1 MRERILRELARNDD
15 VPPARGRGEFLVYLM
30 GPYQNLD
37 EDAVSGDLNTAFD
50 PSEIRAKSH
59 LETLRDEL
67 RQSGYDAFIA
77 TDPEIPMT
85 EIKGLDQSLRFS
97 RASDAVVFVLP
108 YLTENE
114 GVAMEISYVLP
125 ELTLQQQRRV
135 LVCRE
140 VVNEERNIGVSSAML
155 ADDGNEWGFED
166 MEFSSMD
173 ELSTAIR
180 QFVYS
185 VEGDS

>member
-1 MRERILRELARNDD
+1 MRERILRELGRNDD
-15 VPPARGRGEFLVYLM
+15 VPPAGGHDEFLVYLM
-30 GPYQNLD
+30 GPYRSID
-37 EDAVSGDLNTAFD
+37 ESVVSESVNTVFHPA
-50 PSEIRAKSH
+50 EIRAKTH

-67 RQSGYDAFIA
+67 RRKGYDAFIA

-85 EIKGLDQSLRFS
+85 EINGLQQSLQFS

-125 ELTLQQQRRV
+125 KLTLQQQRRV

-140 VVNEERNIGVSSAML
+140 VVDEEKGVGVSSAML
-155 ADDGNEWGFED
+155 ADDGNDW
-166 MEFSSMD
+166 EFVD
-173 ELSTAIR
+173 TEFTTAGELSRTIR
-180 QFVYS
+180 QFVYRA
-185 VEGDS
+185 EGNR

>member
-1 MRERILRELARNDD
+1 MRERILRELTRNDD
-15 VPPARGRGEFLVYLM
+15 IPPARGRGEFLVYLM
-30 GPYQNLD
+30 GSYQNLD
-37 EDAVSGDLNTAFD
+37 KDAVSGNVNPTFD

-59 LETLRDEL
+59 LETLRDKL

-77 TDPEIPMT
+77 TDPEISMT
-85 EIKGLDQSLRFS
+85 EIKGMEQSLRFS
-97 RASDAVVFVLP
+97 QASDAIVFVLP

-140 VVNEERNIGVSSAML
+140 VVDEEEDIGVSSAML
-155 ADDGNEWGFED
+155 ADDGNDWGFKDTEFTS
-166 MEFSSMD
+166 ME
-173 ELSTAIR
+173 ELSGAIR
-180 QFVYS
+180 KFVYS

>member
-1 MRERILRELARNDD
+1 MRERILRELAQNDD
-15 VPPARGRGEFLVYLM
+15 VPPARGRDEFLVYLM

-37 EDAVSGDLNTAFD
+37 GGVVSESVDTVFG
-50 PSEIRAKSH
+50 PPEIRAKLH

-67 RQSGYDAFIA
+67 RRSGYDAFVA
-77 TDPEIPMT
+77 TDPKIPMT
-85 EIKGLDQSLRFS
+85 EIEGLEQSLRFS

-140 VVNEERNIGVSSAML
+140 VVDEEANIGVGSAML
-155 ADDGNEWGFED
+155 ADDGND
-166 MEFSSMD
+166 
-173 ELSTAIR
+173 
-180 QFVYS
+180 
-185 VEGDS
+185 